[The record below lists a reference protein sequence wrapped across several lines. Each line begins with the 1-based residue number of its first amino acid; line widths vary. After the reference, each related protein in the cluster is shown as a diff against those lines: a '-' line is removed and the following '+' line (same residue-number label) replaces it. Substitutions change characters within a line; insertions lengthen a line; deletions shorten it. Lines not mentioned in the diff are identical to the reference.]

1 VFPPLSVNLFSFR
14 YLCLRSQGVRAFMN
28 TANSTVPG
36 KVMQFSDAGLGS
48 YNFSGVTQAT
58 VILLMFLAIFMY
70 YENVFKFLATT

>member
-1 VFPPLSVNLFSFR
+1 
-14 YLCLRSQGVRAFMN
+14 MN

-70 YENVFKFLATT
+70 YENVFKFLAPREHLTDVAILTSFV

>member
-1 VFPPLSVNLFSFR
+1 
-14 YLCLRSQGVRAFMN
+14 MN